1 MPKGKRNEWHGHLHT
16 IAQICGCS
24 TTTVSKIL
32 NNKSEE
38 VTTNAELIKNVRR
51 TAADILR
58 RDANILINHAEKK
71 QQAANLL
78 MA

>member
-1 MPKGKRNEWHGHLHT
+1 MPKGKRNEWHGHSQT
-16 IAQICGCS
+16 IAQLCGCS

-32 NNKSEE
+32 NGRSDE
-38 VTTNAELIKNVRR
+38 VTSNAELIKNVKR
-51 TAADILR
+51 TAAEILR

>member
-1 MPKGKRNEWHGHLHT
+1 MPKGKRNEWHGHLQT

-32 NNKSEE
+32 NDKSAE
-38 VTTNAELIKNVRR
+38 VTSNAELIKNVKR
-51 TAADILR
+51 TAAEILR

>member
-1 MPKGKRNEWHGHLHT
+1 MPKGKRNEWHGHLQT

-32 NNKSEE
+32 NNRSEE
-38 VTTNAELIKNVRR
+38 VTTNTELIKNVRR
-51 TAADILR
+51 TAAEILR
-58 RDANILINHAEKK
+58 RDANILIDYAERK
-71 QQAANLL
+71 QQAAALL